1 MQHER
6 SSHSP
11 NASGPNAS
19 GPNAS
24 GPNASGPNASSPNA
38 SSPNAFSPGAK
49 PSAPAGSQQ
58 GSRDATNNLRAE
70 GTTPSNANPAQ
81 PGFTAAGNAAAQHA
95 VSGASQLDARQGD
108 QRHGDLK
115 SGDLKSGD
123 LKSGEVKNGDQRNG
137 DLRPGLVNQLG
148 GAMSKATSLQSYHLL
163 AFRKALH
170 PEFFG
175 IEGRQRVQHG
185 DYETE
190 AWIFRGGHSL
200 RFQLNGFCMSEI
212 VVEHI
217 DQIPDRGLI
226 AALPC
231 AGERDFEEKIA
242 DNLVYMT
249 TMQTETLSDH
259 LYLGTYKEMMQHARE
274 NDSLFAAWTDSAGK
288 PNLSLVDVQHFR
300 TEVHVQGY
308 HLRSDCGLVLRT
320 QSMIQIVTPKS
331 TKGGKGDV
339 KRGSRDGGLRDGVQR
354 KR

>member
-1 MQHER
+1 MQNENNEQNG
-6 SSHSP
+6 P
-11 NASGPNAS
+11 TSGL
-19 GPNAS
+19 GH
-24 GPNASGPNASSPNA
+24 G
-38 SSPNAFSPGAK
+38 GAANFDSK
-49 PSAPAGSQQ
+49 PSAS
-58 GSRDATNNLRAE
+58 
-70 GTTPSNANPAQ
+70 PSS
-81 PGFTAAGNAAAQHA
+81 
-95 VSGASQLDARQGD
+95 SGAAS
-108 QRHGDLK
+108 K
-115 SGDLKSGD
+115 SS
-123 LKSGEVKNGDQRNG
+123 
-137 DLRPGLVNQLG
+137 
-148 GAMSKATSLQSYHLL
+148 SLQNYHML

-231 AGERDFEEKIA
+231 AGERDFEEKVA
-242 DNLVYMT
+242 ENLVYMT

-259 LYLGTYKEMMQHARE
+259 LYLGTYKEMLQHSRE
-274 NDSLFAAWTDSAGK
+274 NDSLFAAWTDAAGK
-288 PNLSLVDVQHFR
+288 PNLSLIDVQHFR

-320 QSMIQIVTPKS
+320 QSMLQIVTPKS
-331 TKGGKGDV
+331 SKSAKTDPKKADPRRSG
-339 KRGSRDGGLRDGVQR
+339 RDSLPRR
-354 KR
+354 R

>member
-19 GPNAS
+19 
-24 GPNASGPNASSPNA
+24 SPNA
-38 SSPNAFSPGAK
+38 FSPNAFSPGAK

-108 QRHGDLK
+108 QRH
-115 SGDLKSGD
+115 GDLKSGD

>member
-6 SSHSP
+6 SSQSP
-11 NASGPNAS
+11 NASG
-19 GPNAS
+19 
-24 GPNASGPNASSPNA
+24 
-38 SSPNAFSPGAK
+38 PGAK

-58 GSRDATNNLRAE
+58 GGRDATNNARAE
-70 GTTPSNANPAQ
+70 GTTPSSANPAQ
-81 PGFTAAGNAAAQHA
+81 SGFAAAGNAAAQHS

-108 QRHGDLK
+108 PK
-115 SGDLKSGD
+115 
-123 LKSGEVKNGDQRNG
+123 
-137 DLRPGLVNQLG
+137 PGLVNQLG

-320 QSMIQIVTPKS
+320 QSMIQIVTPKP
-331 TKGGKGDV
+331 TKGGKVDA
-339 KRGSRDGGLRDGVQR
+339 KRGSRDGGLRDSVQR

>member
-1 MQHER
+1 
-6 SSHSP
+6 
-11 NASGPNAS
+11 
-19 GPNAS
+19 
-24 GPNASGPNASSPNA
+24 
-38 SSPNAFSPGAK
+38 
-49 PSAPAGSQQ
+49 
-58 GSRDATNNLRAE
+58 
-70 GTTPSNANPAQ
+70 
-81 PGFTAAGNAAAQHA
+81 
-95 VSGASQLDARQGD
+95 
-108 QRHGDLK
+108 
-115 SGDLKSGD
+115 
-123 LKSGEVKNGDQRNG
+123 
-137 DLRPGLVNQLG
+137 
-148 GAMSKATSLQSYHLL
+148 MSKATSLQSYHLL

-320 QSMIQIVTPKS
+320 QSMIQIVTPKP
-331 TKGGKGDV
+331 TKGGKVDA
-339 KRGSRDGGLRDGVQR
+339 KRGSRDGGLRDSVQR

>member
-1 MQHER
+1 MSDNPNN
-6 SSHSP
+6 SSKNGPHANLSGSSDASASP
-11 NASGPNAS
+11 ASGT
-19 GPNAS
+19 
-24 GPNASGPNASSPNA
+24 
-38 SSPNAFSPGAK
+38 
-49 PSAPAGSQQ
+49 APAAGVPSS
-58 GSRDATNNLRAE
+58 GTPATPIETPALQAFASTAERAV
-70 GTTPSNANPAQ
+70 
-81 PGFTAAGNAAAQHA
+81 A
-95 VSGASQLDARQGD
+95 VSRQ
-108 QRHGDLK
+108 
-115 SGDLKSGD
+115 
-123 LKSGEVKNGDQRNG
+123 
-137 DLRPGLVNQLG
+137 
-148 GAMSKATSLQSYHLL
+148 TSLQNYHMLS
-163 AFRKALH
+163 FRKALH

-185 DYETE
+185 EYETE
-190 AWIFRGGHSL
+190 AWIFRGGHSV

-231 AGERDFEEKIA
+231 AGERDFEEKVA
-242 DNLVYMT
+242 ENLVYMT